1 MQYMIMN
8 QMNYFLNS
16 ENPRQRQYEA
26 LRAFYYDKLPSVEV
40 VKKFGFSKAYFDKL
54 KHQFTKALDQGV
66 NPFFELK
73 KPGPKQPR
81 TAQTV
86 VEMVILLRK
95 QNYAITD
102 IRVALDAKNTPLSL
116 DKINNILKNEGFA
129 SLPKRTHQERVDI
142 QLPKKIIPPESI
154 SWKCRDEIFSTERAA
169 GVLVF
174 LPVLESLGI
183 IKAIEDAHFPS
194 TNQLS
199 DTQMVLSFLSLK
211 LMGNARWSHD
221 SVWNMDRALGL
232 FSGLNVLPKAT
243 TLSSYSYR
251 VQRTSNI
258 TLLKN
263 LVNCFKGEHEED
275 EFNLDFKAIPHWGD
289 ESVLEKNW
297 CGARSRA
304 MKSILSLI
312 VQCPQSG
319 MINYT
324 DAELKHNTQND
335 AVLDF
340 VDFWKVG
347 KGVAPK
353 MLIFDSKFTT
363 YENLNKLNA
372 DKEQIKFLTIR
383 RRGKKLIEQVNAI
396 PEDQWQ
402 TLQIERAKGKKQQ
415 MCVHDRR
422 TTMSKYE
429 GEIREI
435 ILTEHG
441 RLRPTFLITNDFDLS
456 AKDLIKKYS
465 RRWMVEKEIA
475 EQIAFFHLNTPS
487 SSIVVKVDFDL
498 TLSLLAHNLYRYL
511 AQKLHGF
518 EQCNAETI
526 HRDFLDNGAMITIK
540 NGEATVALKKKSHLP
555 ILLNAPFIKNPS
567 TLSWLGNLKMNFIGY
582 SVT

>member
-1 MQYMIMN
+1 MN
-8 QMNYFLNS
+8 QVNYFLNS

-26 LRAFYYDKLPSVEV
+26 LRAFYCDNLPTVDV

-54 KHQFTKALDQGV
+54 KHQFKQALDQGI
-66 NPFFELK
+66 NPFFEHK

-86 VEMVILLRK
+86 VEMVVMLRK

-102 IRVALDAKNTPLSL
+102 IRAALDAKNTPLSL
-116 DKINNILKNEGFA
+116 DKINNILKHEGFA
-129 SLPKRTHQERVDI
+129 TLPKRTHQERVAI
-142 QLPKKIIPPESI
+142 QLPKKIIPPASI
-154 SWKCRDEIFSTERAA
+154 SWKYTDEIFSTERAA
-169 GVLVF
+169 GVLIF
-174 LPVLESLGI
+174 LPLLESLGI
-183 IKAIEDAHFPS
+183 IKAIEDSHFPS
-194 TNQLS
+194 TTQLS
-199 DTQMVLSFLSLK
+199 ATQMLLSFLSLK
-211 LMGNARWSHD
+211 LMGNTRWSHD

-251 VQRTSNI
+251 VQRASNFA
-258 TLLKN
+258 LLKN
-263 LVNCFKGEHEED
+263 LVNCFKSEQEED

-297 CGARSRA
+297 CGARARA

-335 AVLDF
+335 AILDF
-340 VDFWKVG
+340 VDFWKAG

-353 MLIFDSKFTT
+353 MLIFDSRFTT
-363 YENLNKLNA
+363 YENLNKLNTS
-372 DKEQIKFLTIR
+372 KEQVKFLTIR
-383 RRGKKLIEQVNAI
+383 RRGKKLIEQVNEI
-396 PEDQWQ
+396 PEDEWQ
-402 TLQIERAKGKKQQ
+402 TLKIERAKGKKQQ

-422 TTMSKYE
+422 TTLSKYD

-441 RLRPTFLITNDFDLS
+441 RQRPTFLITNDFNLNVKQVIRKY
-456 AKDLIKKYS
+456 AK
-465 RRWMVEKEIA
+465 RWMVEQEIS

-498 TLSLLAHNLYRYL
+498 TLSLLAHNLYRHL

-526 HRDFLDNGAMITIK
+526 HRDFLDNGATITIK
-540 NGEATVALKKKSHLP
+540 NGAATVAFKKKSHLP
-555 ILLNAPFIKNPS
+555 ILLDVPWVKNSSKLPC
-567 TLSWLGNLKMNFIGY
+567 LGGMKINFTGH

>member
-1 MQYMIMN
+1 MSSI
-8 QMNYFLNS
+8 NYFTQPKNS
-16 ENPRQRQYEA
+16 THRQYEA
-26 LRAFYYDKLPSVEV
+26 LRAFFCDQLSVQEV
-40 VKKFGFSKAYFDKL
+40 ARKFGLSSLYFKKL
-54 KHQFTKALDQGV
+54 KNQFIKEFNKGG
-66 NPFFELK
+66 NPFFPEK
-73 KPGPKQPR
+73 KTGPKQRR
-81 TAQTV
+81 TEETIVSIIVA
-86 VEMVILLRK
+86 LRK

-102 IRVALDAKNTPLSL
+102 IRAALYAKGKEVSL
-116 DKINNILKNEGFA
+116 NAINSILKQQGFA
-129 SLPKRTHQERVDI
+129 PLPKRTHQERVSM
-142 QLPKKIIPPESI
+142 QLPKKITPPESV
-154 SWKCRDEIFSTERAA
+154 SWNYTNEIFTTERAA

-174 LPVLESLGI
+174 LPLLQSLGI
-183 IKAIEDAHFPS
+183 INAIKDARFPS
-194 TNQLS
+194 TTQLS
-199 DTQMVLSFLSLK
+199 DIQMVLSFLSLK
-211 LMGNARWSHD
+211 LMGNTRWSHD

-232 FSGLNVLPKAT
+232 FAGLNVLPKAT

-251 VQRTSNI
+251 VQRTSNL

-263 LVNCFKGEHEED
+263 LITCFKGEQDEE

-324 DAELKHNTQND
+324 DAELKHSTQND

-340 VDFWKVG
+340 VDFWKTG
-347 KGVAPK
+347 KGVSPK
-353 MLIFDSKFTT
+353 MLIFDSRFTT
-363 YENLNKLNA
+363 YENLNKLNTS
-372 DKEQIKFLTIR
+372 KEQIKFLTIR
-383 RRGKKLIEQVNAI
+383 RRGKKLIEQVNTI

-402 TLQIERAKGKKQQ
+402 TLQIERAKGKKQS
-415 MCVHDRR
+415 MCVYDHR
-422 TTMSKYE
+422 TTLSKYE

-441 RLRPTFLITNDFDLS
+441 RARPTFLITNDFDLDV
-456 AKDLIKKYS
+456 KQMIRKYA
-465 RRWMVEKEIA
+465 RRWMVEQEIA

-498 TLSLLAHNLYRYL
+498 TLSLLAHNLYKHL
-511 AQKLHGF
+511 AQKLYGF

-526 HRDFLDNGAMITIK
+526 HRDFLDNGATITIK
-540 NGEATVALKKKSHLP
+540 NGAATVALKKKVHLP
-555 ILLNAPFIKNPS
+555 ILLDVPWVKNASKLP
-567 TLSWLGNLKMNFIGY
+567 WLEDIQINFTGS